1 MARKHSISTLLGKNT
16 QKKRFEV
23 RAKVIC
29 NCINCNGLFIDPRT
43 KTAHENNPTKKRKVS
58 TSIEKKP
65 MFSAFQLRSR
75 KPALNHEISLD
86 FGRHNST
93 IDDNDISE
101 VDEESDFV
109 EFRNYS
115 ASRFEDHL
123 TSTNQ
128 FEATNDQFEDYSV
141 PDFELS
147 DFNFTYTNN

>member
-1 MARKHSISTLLGKNT
+1 
-16 QKKRFEV
+16 
-23 RAKVIC
+23 
-29 NCINCNGLFIDPRT
+29 
-43 KTAHENNPTKKRKVS
+43 
-58 TSIEKKP
+58 
-65 MFSAFQLRSR
+65 
-75 KPALNHEISLD
+75 LD

-115 ASRFEDHL
+115 ASRFEDHS

-141 PDFELS
+141 PDFELPDS
-147 DFNFTYTNN
+147 NFTYTNN